1 MKAFVKPDDL
11 VEAIDDAKSHVMQRV
26 IFWKQRWTD
35 FAPPAG
41 IVWNWT
47 SVPFAPASANVVP
60 NNQHGLYTF
69 VLCPGVA
76 AHPKNQF
83 VLYVGKAEQTTL
95 RERFQHYFQ
104 EMKKVKRP
112 HICYALN
119 KYEGNLEF
127 CFTPVAAQNDIEP
140 GEDALLVA
148 LMPPFNEKFPASVSQ
163 IIGGLK

>member
-1 MKAFVKPDDL
+1 MKAFINPQDL
-11 VEAIDDAKSHVMQRV
+11 VNAVDDAKSQVLQRV
-26 IFWKQRWTD
+26 IFWKKRWGE
-35 FAPPAG
+35 FQPPVG

-47 SVPFAPASANVVP
+47 SVPFDTAATNGVP

-69 VLCPGVA
+69 VLCPKVA
-76 AHPKNQF
+76 SHPKNYF
-83 VLYVGKAEQTTL
+83 VLYVGKADKTTL

-104 EMKKVKRP
+104 EKKKVKRP

-127 CFTPVAAQNDIEP
+127 CYTTVANQNDIEP

-148 LMPPFNEKFPASVSQ
+148 LMPPFNERFPASVSQ

>member
-1 MKAFVKPDDL
+1 MKAFVKPTDL

-26 IFWKQRWTD
+26 IFWKQRWTA

-41 IVWNWT
+41 IAWNWT

-69 VLCPGVA
+69 VLTPNVA
-76 AHPKNQF
+76 AHPKNHF
-83 VLYVGKAEQTTL
+83 VLYVGKADKTTL
-95 RERFQHYFQ
+95 RTRFQHYFQ
-104 EMKKVKRP
+104 EMKKVKRA

-119 KYEGNLEF
+119 KFEGNLEF
-127 CFTPVAAQNDIEP
+127 CFTTVATQNDIEP